1 VVATGPNYLA
11 LRIRSKALE
20 HQIPI
25 VENVALAQALYASAD
40 IGQEIPSNLYR
51 AVAEVLAYIYR
62 LMGKLPGQ
70 D

>member
-1 VVATGPNYLA
+1 
-11 LRIRSKALE
+11 
-20 HQIPI
+20 
-25 VENVALAQALYASAD
+25 VALAQALYASAD